1 LVTLDI
7 VAKQSDTLTVMKAD
21 NDLYRRLR
29 ELSADQLW
37 TVEVPKFNQA
47 SPVERGRQV
56 ALIRAIGVVFA
67 NCQNEKLKSQVK
79 TWVKSLLSDPSE
91 KVRRYAMAAIPKLGG
106 DVEAEKEIIT
116 ILKTSSVEREKK
128 KAGSALEKIA
138 GEETLKVVG
147 ETKNVLPI
155 SEQKV
160 RANVARKESPAKIRM
175 NAILD
180 RYDTL
185 RISLRCR
192 RGLEAILAEEVKESE
207 AKGGKFRLLEIRGC
221 HVVVAAKSPFCLADL
236 YQLRCFDTV
245 GFYIGRVRDP
255 QSPQAIEE
263 LAKVIASPLTER
275 LMEHFTEGS
284 WRYRLA
290 FSGSENQDAVVE
302 KVTQVAFKINPKIL
316 NDAREAPWSLD
327 VFLAPTATIAEL
339 RPRVSPDPRL
349 EYRLKAVNA
358 ASHPP
363 IAACMARLAG
373 TDDQEVVWDPFCGS
387 GLELIEMAMHAKVK
401 CVVGTDLSE
410 SAIAMTKANFTAAKL
425 MGVRGAFYTSDFR
438 NFEMI
443 PELKKR
449 NVSLIISNPPL
460 GRRVRV
466 PNLQGLFEDVFKVA
480 SEVLRPGGRL
490 IFVNPLRVEPQDK
503 SLRRVYRQ
511 VVDLGG
517 YDCRMEMYIKM

>member
-1 LVTLDI
+1 MVALDI
-7 VAKQSDTLTVMKAD
+7 AAQQSDTLTVMKAD

-37 TVEVPKFNQA
+37 TVEVPKFNKA
-47 SPVERGRQV
+47 SQIERGRQV
-56 ALIRAIGVVFA
+56 ALIRAVGVVFA
-67 NCQNEKLKSQVK
+67 NSQNEKLKTQVK

-138 GEETLKVVG
+138 GEETLKAVG
-147 ETKNVLPI
+147 GTNALPI

-175 NAILD
+175 DAVLD

-192 RGLEAILAEEVKESE
+192 RGLEAILAEEVKEAE
-207 AKGGKFRLLEIRGC
+207 AKGGKFKLLEIRGC
-221 HVVVAAKSPFCLADL
+221 HVVVAAKSPFCLADI

-255 QSPQAIEE
+255 QSPDAINE

-290 FSGSENQDAVVE
+290 FSGSDNQDAVVE
-302 KVTQVAFKINPKIL
+302 KVTQAAFKINPKIL

-327 VFLAPTATIAEL
+327 VFLAPTATIEEI

-373 TDDQEVVWDPFCGS
+373 TDDQEMVWDPFCGS

-410 SAIAMTKANFTAAKL
+410 SAIAMMKGNFAAAKL
-425 MGVRGAFYTSDFR
+425 DGVRGAFYTSDFR
-438 NFEMI
+438 NIDII

-466 PNLQGLFEDVFKVA
+466 PNLEGLFEDLFRVA
-480 SEVLRPGGRL
+480 GAVLRPGGRL
-490 IFVNPLRVEPQDK
+490 IFVNPGRVEPKDK

-511 VVDLGG
+511 IVDLGG
-517 YDCRMEMYIKM
+517 YDCKMEMYMKM